1 MADTP
6 YSPYYAQNLE
16 QSSAPV
22 SSGGQFVQ
30 ENVDRKEAIK
40 RQIGSAAEK
49 YANQTGVGISDAR
62 ALMQARYDNMIAS
75 EKAKVTL
82 ETKDLKAQSSLSQ
95 AQIELAGINP
105 RDEKAAERHQEILN
119 KYATPLAGT
128 SYWKDFSSQVKGLQK
143 EALGFTQEERRL
155 KQEDIRAKQATPEYQ
170 EQLEM
175 ARTKGRLREVGAEK
189 QLEQWQKEQD
199 PMYQAKL
206 RNEQIKTRLQNRQ
219 AAMMLESQKKDLLA
233 RYGVTEPDLQTGFE
247 ANEKGSQ
254 VGAGKGTHIAFKTY
268 QNKRPVKRVISKDE
282 FSQIR
287 DRLSDLNDQI
297 DSLKY
302 EAGEPQSPSQTS
314 TPSGTMV
321 YDPATGT
328 LKPKE

>member
-22 SSGGQFVQ
+22 STGRQFVQ
-30 ENVDRKEAIK
+30 EDVDRKESIK
-40 RQIGSAAEK
+40 REIGSAAER
-49 YANQTGVGISDAR
+49 YANERGVSIADAR

-75 EKAKVTL
+75 EKAKVAL
-82 ETKDLKAQSSLSQ
+82 ETKDLQAQSALSQ
-95 AQIELAGINP
+95 AQVDLSRINP
-105 RDEKAAERHQEILN
+105 RDENAAELHQEVLN
-119 KYATPLAGT
+119 KYANNLAGT

-175 ARTKGRLREVGAEK
+175 AREKGRLREVRAEK
-189 QLEQWQKEQD
+189 QLEQWDKEAD

-206 RNEQIKTRLQNRQ
+206 RNEQIKTGLQNRQ
-219 AAMMLESQKKDLLA
+219 AAMMLESQKKDLLS
-233 RYGVTEPDLQTGFE
+233 RIGVSEPDLETGFE
-247 ANEKGSQ
+247 SNEKGSQ
-254 VGAGKGTHIAFKTY
+254 VGAGKGTHITFKTI
-268 QNKRPVKRVISKDE
+268 QNKRPVKRIISKDE
-282 FSQIR
+282 FGQIK
-287 DRLSDLNDQI
+287 DRLSEINDQI

-302 EAGEPQSPSQTS
+302 ESPQIQSPSQS
-314 TPSGTMV
+314 SSASGSLLDQFPV
-321 YDPATGT
+321 
-328 LKPKE
+328 K